1 MKRRKSIVFII
12 ALFSFLFFIFQVLPS
27 NALAENPK
35 DKIVIDH
42 YPQEELFQV
51 GNTKPGD
58 YAYRTLLIQNNNDED
73 ILYTMQ
79 LRNDGDQML
88 FNELILQI
96 TYLDELVFDG
106 KLKDYDGVIDRPLT
120 SKTEEVLG
128 FELKFPEELGNEFQ
142 GKTAEFTLEFN
153 ARAASDSGLVGGIA
167 TGSGNPI
174 SGADGNG
181 SSGTTKG
188 GILPQTAT
196 NIFTYLL
203 IGGGLLI
210 IGGTVSYLSKKKSPV
225 NE

>member
-12 ALFSFLFFIFQVLPS
+12 ALFSILFFIIQIIPS
-27 NALAENPK
+27 IALAEIPE
-35 DKIVIDH
+35 DQIVIDQ

-58 YAYRTLLIQNNNDED
+58 SAYRTLLIQNNNDED

-79 LRNDGDQML
+79 LRNDGDQMF

-96 TYLDELVFDG
+96 TYLDKLIFDG
-106 KLKDYDGVIDRPLT
+106 KLKDYDGEIDRPLT
-120 SKTEEVLG
+120 AKTEEILG

-142 GKTAEFTLEFN
+142 GKRADFTLVFN
-153 ARAASDSGLVGGIA
+153 ARVASDSGLVGGIA

-174 SGADGNG
+174 IGADGDG
-181 SSGTTKG
+181 SSGTAKG
-188 GILPQTAT
+188 GILPRTAT

-210 IGGTVSYLSKKKSPV
+210 IGGTVSYLSKKKAPV